1 MLSELVTFTL
11 PHLNEPS
18 NYDSYLVM
26 EKYTGASFILQ
37 EQIMI
42 NAELKPDVLYP
53 NLSLSSLQSTGYRT
67 YMPSFFMY
75 KDFGY
80 DNQQLNHNFGQI
92 KTVLAIHLWIQVVG
106 YTLGGLILLGVT
118 GVHLFFFCK
127 RRRQRVKLGEDDE
140 NSIFPLNHQST
151 VSRSSEEMQST
162 SS

>member
-1 MLSELVTFTL
+1 MTFTL
-11 PHLNEPS
+11 PDLNVPS

-80 DNQQLNHNFGQI
+80 DNKQLDDNFGQI
-92 KTVLAIHLWIQVVG
+92 KTVMAIHLWIQVVG
-106 YTLGGLILLGVT
+106 YTLGGLILLVVT
-118 GVHLFFFCK
+118 AVHLYYYCK
-127 RRRQRVKLGEDDE
+127 RRRQMQRAKLAE
-140 NSIFPLNHQST
+140 NSESTILFLNHQST
-151 VSRSSEEMQST
+151 ETRPSEELQST